1 MRGPKG
7 EQNMQTF
14 RFFSVH
20 RMSFALVVLL
30 AASILA
36 VAQTSAFTYQGRFTD
51 TAAAQPTNGTYNMQ
65 FVLFGSVNGSD
76 QIGSVITNP
85 AVQVTNG
92 VFTTDLDF
100 TAASFPAGAA
110 RYLEIR
116 VFNVTASAYVTL
128 TPRQQLTSSPFSIR
142 ALSATAADDLSSLCV
157 GCVTDSKLATGIDGA
172 KITGTVGNAQ
182 NAVNATTA
190 GTATNFSG
198 NLTGDVG
205 GTQGATV
212 IQPNSVTAAKIASNQ
227 VVKSV
232 NGLKDAVTLAGSSTI
247 TITPAGNTLT
257 IATASPL
264 IKKAAVQF
272 PLAAPANVTYTHGLA
287 TADIQVAVYKQNGTD
302 WNYVPFAAGALVLIV
317 LDTNTVRV
325 AIFDTGTFKIVVIG

>member
-1 MRGPKG
+1 
-7 EQNMQTF
+7 
-14 RFFSVH
+14 
-20 RMSFALVVLL
+20 
-30 AASILA
+30 
-36 VAQTSAFTYQGRFTD
+36 
-51 TAAAQPTNGTYNMQ
+51 MQ
-65 FVLFGSVNGSD
+65 FVLFGSANGSD

-100 TAASFPAGAA
+100 TAASFPNGAT

-116 VFNVTASAYVTL
+116 VFNTTASVYVTL

-142 ALSATAADDLSSLCV
+142 ALNATNADDLSGLCV

-182 NAVNATTA
+182 NAVNAMTA

-232 NGLKDAVTLAGSSTI
+232 NGLKDAVTLSGSSTI
-247 TITPAGNTLT
+247 AITPAGNTLT
-257 IATASPL
+257 ITTASPL
-264 IKKAAVQF
+264 LKKAAVQF
-272 PLAAPANVTYTHGLA
+272 PLAAPANVTYTHGLGSV
-287 TADIQVAVYKQNGTD
+287 DIQVTVYKQNGTD

-317 LDTNTVRV
+317 LDVNTVRV
-325 AIFDTGTFKIVVIG
+325 AIFDTGTFKIVVVG